1 MASDLERRR
10 RRHNAGSC
18 QPSVLLVI
26 PSEVEESLIF
36 NREIAG
42 DVSTF
47 ARHDKT
53 GTDALQMKID
63 LHTNI
68 LPPGCLSEHGPL
80 ACAPDGHVASRFQER
95 AITVHED

>member
-68 LPPGCLSEHGPL
+68 LPLGVLIGTRASGLCARRACCLSISRESYN
-80 ACAPDGHVASRFQER
+80 CA
-95 AITVHED
+95 

>member
-26 PSEVEESLIF
+26 PSEVEESLIS

-68 LPPGCLSEHGPL
+68 LPPGVVIGTRASGLCAQR
-80 ACAPDGHVASRFQER
+80 ACCPSISRDSYNC
-95 AITVHED
+95 A

>member
-68 LPPGCLSEHGPL
+68 FHRGAYRNTGLSPVRPTGMLPVDFKREL
-80 ACAPDGHVASRFQER
+80 
-95 AITVHED
+95 